1 MLLHTGD
8 VKMLLLTHTNL
19 CWWVQN
25 TALNNRTLFQINT
38 TLVSLIK
45 TETKPIYRHVSPFA
59 NQQISKHFWPQDL
72 EKTWKSE
79 DDSPVSIKS
88 FFKQKSVAQMSP
100 ESHHNRAQPRVTHIL
115 HWAQHVSHSTQP
127 PAPVSLQHTDSFERP
142 RNASSV
148 PKISRPQFQHAKE
161 SHKKWPEE
169 VANIIL
175 PSHQSDTQ
183 PTSKH
188 PQYFSCWKWYSS
200 FLIHLE

>member
-72 EKTWKSE
+72 EKTWKSK

-115 HWAQHVSHSTQP
+115 HLGSACQPLHTGTCTSEFTAHRLIWKATKRKLGAKNIST
-127 PAPVSLQHTDSFERP
+127 T
-142 RNASSV
+142 
-148 PKISRPQFQHAKE
+148 I
-161 SHKKWPEE
+161 
-169 VANIIL
+169 
-175 PSHQSDTQ
+175 
-183 PTSKH
+183 PTCKRVT
-188 PQYFSCWKWYSS
+188 
-200 FLIHLE
+200 